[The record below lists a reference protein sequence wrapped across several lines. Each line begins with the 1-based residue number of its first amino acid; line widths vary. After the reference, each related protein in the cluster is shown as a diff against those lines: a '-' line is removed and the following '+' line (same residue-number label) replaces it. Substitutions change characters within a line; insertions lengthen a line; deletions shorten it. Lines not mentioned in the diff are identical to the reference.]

1 MRSLIL
7 DANVLVLLIVRVS
20 AGWVVGIAR
29 PVHIAR
35 TTHEWQIELRDEPG
49 RLTCVSRI
57 TMAILAPAELAEP
70 ATRGG

>member
-1 MRSLIL
+1 M
-7 DANVLVLLIVRVS
+7 
-20 AGWVVGIAR
+20 VGIAR
-29 PVHIAR
+29 PVHIGR
-35 TTHEWQIELRDEPG
+35 TTHVWQIELRDEPG